1 MVGLAQGAAV
11 FLDRDGTLIRDVG
24 YLQRAAQIE
33 ILPKVAPA
41 LCQLRNHGF
50 RLVVVTNQSA
60 VGRGW
65 MTERDLAQ
73 VHASLVAQLA
83 EHGARLDA
91 IYYCPHHPVEGVGRY
106 RTSCRCRKPD
116 VGMIERAAAELGVNP
131 AASYVIGDQ
140 KRDMELA
147 ERVGATALL
156 IGADEKLV
164 EAGGAIPVAD
174 LWEAA
179 QWIVNRSERAAKPQ
193 GDPIR

>member
-1 MVGLAQGAAV
+1 MAALEQGAAV

-33 ILPKVAPA
+33 ILPKVAAA
-41 LCQLRNHGF
+41 LRLLSDHGF

-65 MTERDLAQ
+65 MTEKALAD
-73 VHASLVAQLA
+73 VHASLAARLA
-83 EHGARLDA
+83 EGGARLDA
-91 IYYCPHHPVEGVGRY
+91 IYYCPHHPVEGVGEY
-106 RTSCRCRKPD
+106 RIFCRCRKPD
-116 VGMIERAAAELGVNP
+116 VGMIERAAVELGVNP

-140 KRDMELA
+140 AGDVELA

-156 IGADEKLV
+156 IRPEETVSETLAR
-164 EAGGAIPVAD
+164 GAIPVAD

-179 QWIVNRSERAAKPQ
+179 QWIVKRSLEGSARA
-193 GDPIR
+193 GS